1 MTLQNQEASTF
12 WYAVDPPGLE
22 GLTVGSRQLTA
33 RVQEYFELE
42 SADFPFQPLEP
53 DSPVTLTGLAPGAH
67 LLVGFFLVEGEEELP
82 VRAFSVQVDT
92 EAGDRFY
99 ALFSGPALLTIPRAA
114 GRLVNLESVQ
124 PGGEGV
130 AIEQMECDE
139 MATEEAPIEEMT
151 IEEAPIEEMAAEEAP
166 IEEMAIEEAPIE
178 ELAAEEA
185 PIEEMAAEEAPIEEM
200 AAEEAPIEELAA
212 EEAPIEEMA
221 AEEAPIEEMAAEEAP
236 IEEMAAEE
244 APIEETAVEEASTEE
259 PPADELALEETPA
272 EEPTIEETPVEEM
285 LPEELAIEQAPA
297 ELPAEVA
304 SFSATYSPVVFTRE
318 SRAGFAVLP
327 LAQSRYWG
335 EPGTRLD
342 SLEGLLRDG
351 VLELTLKTQDGF
363 SPDVSYFFYLFGE
376 RALGRENAVTIELLP
391 LARDGRGACVLWQK
405 AGESSKARAVPR
417 FVGQVTTF
425 GRSCSLA
432 LALADLPAE
441 ALAAVGDNP
450 SMDLSSCRY
459 DGSKAV
465 FEEFYFTTL
474 HLADFPGRRGRAG
487 HTLNR
492 MSRTSPSF
500 TMYSLPSSRTLLAF
514 FAPW

>member
-1 MTLQNQEASTF
+1 MKAILLIAAVLIAAVPLAAETSTVTLQNQEASTF

-22 GLTVGSRQLTA
+22 DLTVGSRQLTA
-33 RVQEYFELE
+33 RVQEYFALE

-67 LLVGFFLVEGEEELP
+67 LLVGFFLMEGEEELP

-99 ALFSGPALLTIPRAA
+99 ALFSGPALLTIPRGS
-114 GRLVNLESVQ
+114 GRLVNLENVQ
-124 PGGEGV
+124 SGGEAV
-130 AIEQMECDE
+130 ALDQGESVP
-139 MATEEAPIEEMT
+139 EESV
-151 IEEAPIEEMAAEEAP
+151 
-166 IEEMAIEEAPIE
+166 EEAPIE
-178 ELAAEEA
+178 ELAV
-185 PIEEMAAEEAPIEEM
+185 
-200 AAEEAPIEELAA
+200 EEAPIEELAV
-212 EEAPIEEMA
+212 EEAPIEESS
-221 AEEAPIEEMAAEEAP
+221 
-236 IEEMAAEE
+236 
-244 APIEETAVEEASTEE
+244 VG
-259 PPADELALEETPA
+259 ELALEEAPA
-272 EEPTIEETPVEEM
+272 EEQAIEGMPLEETPLEVLETEEVPFEELAIEEAPLEGEMVEELPAEELTIEETPIEAM
-285 LPEELAIEQAPA
+285 LPEELAIEEAPA
-297 ELPAEVA
+297 DLPAEIA

-342 SLEGLLRDG
+342 SLEGQLRDG

-376 RALGRENAVTIELLP
+376 RALGRENAVTIEILP
-391 LARDGRGACVLWQK
+391 MARDGRGACVLWQK
-405 AGESSKARAVPR
+405 TDASSKARAIPR
-417 FVGQVTTF
+417 FVGTVTTF
-425 GRSCSLA
+425 GRSCSLV

-459 DGSKAV
+459 DGTQAV

-474 HLADFPGRRGRAG
+474 QLADFPGAG
-487 HTLNR
+487 DGQITR
-492 MSRTSPSF
+492 
-500 TMYSLPSSRTLLAF
+500 
-514 FAPW
+514 